1 MVLPRLAP
9 CLIYFQR
16 AGLGPPAHKAGAVK
30 LTARSMLHMKHCV
43 QTITASQSTKRLCPA
58 AQPPYGPGVT
68 GAGTRGNAGTGNRE
82 PGPRECC
89 AVFPGSSID
98 LIAAKTWTQ
107 GSRSIKHSN
116 FLIRHNTR
124 RPPSLP
130 FWLRLRHA
138 LQTAAKAAAGQPC
151 IVI

>member
-58 AQPPYGPGVT
+58 AQPPTLWARCHRRRHKGEF
-68 GAGTRGNAGTGNRE
+68 GNLE
-82 PGPRECC
+82 PEAAR
-89 AVFPGSSID
+89 VLGSAPDFSIN
-98 LIAAKTWTQ
+98 LIAARTYK
-107 GSRSIKHSN
+107 
-116 FLIRHNTR
+116 
-124 RPPSLP
+124 
-130 FWLRLRHA
+130 
-138 LQTAAKAAAGQPC
+138 
-151 IVI
+151 